1 MSVNKFLQ
9 FLVPKDKKFFPLFH
23 QLSEVLVEM
32 ATTLHEAANLKEPAE
47 RESFFAK
54 IKKLEEKSEK
64 ITREI
69 NLEVSRNFLT
79 PFDREDIYALANK
92 MNGVTDFIDASASR
106 LQLYQVDKIKK
117 SIRKITEANLEACQ
131 NVQEAIYSL
140 ENSKD
145 LKNVI
150 KCCERINKLENK
162 VDNIYDK
169 EIFEIFNEYENVK
182 EIIIYKEVF
191 SALETTTDKCKYV
204 ADVLESIAVKHS

>member
-23 QLSEVLVEM
+23 QLSQVLVEM
-32 ATTLHEAANLKEPAE
+32 ATTLHEAANLKEAHE
-47 RESFFAK
+47 REALFNK

-64 ITREI
+64 ITHEI

-79 PFDREDIYALANK
+79 PFDREDIYALAIK
-92 MNGVTDFIDASASR
+92 MNDVTDFIDASASR
-106 LQLYQVDKIKK
+106 LQLYQVEKIKK
-117 SIRKITEANLEACQ
+117 SIRKMTEANLEACQ
-131 NVQEAIYSL
+131 NIQEALFSL

-169 EIFEIFNEYENVK
+169 EIFELFEQIENVK
-182 EIIIYKEVF
+182 EIIIYKEVYA
-191 SALETTTDKCKYV
+191 ALETTTDKCKNV

>member
-23 QLSEVLVEM
+23 ELAQVLVDM
-32 ATTLHEAANLKEPAE
+32 GVTLHEAVNVKAPE
-47 RESFFAK
+47 REVFFTK
-54 IKKLEEKSEK
+54 VKKLEEKSEK
-64 ITREI
+64 LTHQI
-69 NLEVSRNFLT
+69 NIEVSKNFLT

-92 MNGVTDFIDASASR
+92 MNDVTDFIDASASR
-106 LQLYQVDKIKK
+106 MQLYQVEKVKK
-117 SIRKITEANLEACQ
+117 SIRKMTEANLEACQ
-131 NVQEAIYSL
+131 NIQEALFSL

-145 LKNVI
+145 LKNVF
-150 KCCERINKLENK
+150 KCCEKINKLENK

-169 EIFEIFNEYENVK
+169 EIFEIFDQYENVK

-191 SALETTTDKCKYV
+191 SALETTTDKCKDV

>member
-23 QLSEVLVEM
+23 ELAQILVDM
-32 ATTLHEAANLKEPAE
+32 ATTLHEAVNVKATE
-47 RESFFAK
+47 RDVYFDK
-54 IKKLEEKSEK
+54 LGKLEDKSEK
-64 ITREI
+64 ITRRI
-69 NLEVSRNFLT
+69 NLELSKNFLT

-92 MNGVTDFIDASASR
+92 MNDVTDFIDASGSR
-106 LQLYQVDKIKK
+106 LRLYQVEKVKK

-131 NVQEAIYSL
+131 NIQKAIISL
-140 ENSKD
+140 ESSND

-150 KCCERINKLENK
+150 RCCERINKLENK

-169 EIFEIFNEYENVK
+169 EIYEIFDQYENVK

-191 SALETTTDKCKYV
+191 SALETTTDKCKNV
-204 ADVLESIAVKHS
+204 ADVLESISVKHS

>member
-9 FLVPKDKKFFPLFH
+9 FLVPKDTKFFPLFH
-23 QLSEVLVEM
+23 NQAQVLVDM
-32 ATTLHEAANLKEPAE
+32 AATLHEAVNVKAPE
-47 RESFFAK
+47 REVFFEK
-54 IKKLEEKSEK
+54 LKKLDEKCES
-64 ITREI
+64 ITHEI
-69 NLEVSRNFLT
+69 NLQVSKNFLT

-92 MNGVTDFIDASASR
+92 MNDVADFIDGSASR
-106 LQLYQVDKIKK
+106 MQLYQVEKVKK
-117 SIRKITEANLEACQ
+117 SIRKITEANLEACENIQ
-131 NVQEAIYSL
+131 NAIISL
-140 ENSKD
+140 EGLKD

-169 EIFEIFNEYENVK
+169 EIFEIFDQYENVK

-204 ADVLESIAVKHS
+204 ADVLESISVKHS

>member
-23 QLSEVLVEM
+23 QLSQVLVEM
-32 ATTLHEAANLKEPAE
+32 AATLHEAANLKEAAE
-47 RESFFAK
+47 RESLFAK
-54 IKKLEEKSEK
+54 IKKMEEKSEK

-69 NLEVSRNFLT
+69 NLELSRNFLT

-92 MNGVTDFIDASASR
+92 MNDVTDFIDASASR
-106 LQLYQVDKIKK
+106 LQLYQVEKIKK

-131 NVQEAIYSL
+131 NIQTAIVSL
-140 ENSKD
+140 EGLKD

-150 KCCERINKLENK
+150 RCCERINKLENK

-169 EIFEIFNEYENVK
+169 EIFEIFDQHENVK

-204 ADVLESIAVKHS
+204 ADVLESISVKHS